1 MYYYHQS
8 FLGWVL
14 MSMHI
19 VIPVLF
25 IILVSR
31 FFNKKQGDNT
41 ITSPKTPLGTLKER
55 YARGD
60 INKDEFYRIKDEI
73 NS

>member
-1 MYYYHQS
+1 MYYYHHS
-8 FLGWVL
+8 FLSWVL
-14 MSMHI
+14 MSMHM

-25 IILVSR
+25 ILLVLN

-41 ITSPKTPLGTLKER
+41 ASSSRTPLRTLKER

-60 INKDEFYRIKDEI
+60 INKDEFYRMKDEI

>member
-1 MYYYHQS
+1 MYYYHHS

-14 MSMHI
+14 MSIHI

-25 IILVSR
+25 IILISR

-41 ITSPKTPLGTLKER
+41 ITSSRTPLVTLKER

-60 INKDEFYRIKDEI
+60 IDKDEFNRIKDDI

>member
-1 MYYYHQS
+1 MYYYHHS

-14 MSMHI
+14 MSMHM

-25 IILVSR
+25 IILVLS

-41 ITSPKTPLGTLKER
+41 VTSSRTPLDTLKKR
-55 YARGD
+55 YARGE
-60 INKDEFYRIKDEI
+60 INKDEFYRMKDEI